1 MIWNWQKE
9 DWPDFRFDQEALVSL
24 EAQFLMQGGVLIGSA
39 RHICES
45 ERNNL
50 TVEIMSAEALKTS
63 AIEGEF
69 LERDSLQSSLR
80 RQFGLQTDRRK
91 VAPAEQGIAE
101 MLVDLYRHFEAP
113 LDHDTLFRWHQHL
126 MAGQRHIGIVGY
138 YRTHPEPMQIVSS
151 RVSDTP
157 KVYFE
162 APPSDRV
169 PEEMNAFLCWF
180 EKTGPKG
187 QKPLGA
193 LARAGI
199 AHIYFETIHPFE
211 DGNGRI
217 GRAISE
223 KALAQGLG
231 QPSLTALS
239 VTIEKR
245 RKAYYAALE
254 RASRSNEVT
263 NWLVWFADAVLDAQS
278 RSSRWLDFLIEKA
291 RLFDELRGRLNA
303 RQEKAL
309 ARMTREGPDGFIG
322 GLSAGNYVTITGASA
337 ATARRDLAELVGM
350 GGLVR
355 TGERKGTRYW
365 LPFETVV
372 RQREPRRRN

>member
-1 MIWNWQKE
+1 MIWNWQKQ
-9 DWPDFRFDQEALVSL
+9 DWPCFRFDGEALAPF
-24 EAQFLMQGGVLIGSA
+24 EARFLTQGGILIGSA
-39 RHICES
+39 RHVSES
-45 ERNNL
+45 ERDNL
-50 TVEIMSAEALKTS
+50 TIEIMSAEALKTS
-63 AIEGEF
+63 AIEGEI

-80 RQFGLQTDRRK
+80 RQFGLKTDNRK
-91 VAPAEQGIAE
+91 VAPGEQGIAE
-101 MLVDLYRHFEAP
+101 MLVDLYQHFDGP
-113 LDHDTLFRWHQHL
+113 LDHETLFRWHKHL
-126 MAGQRHIGIVGY
+126 MAGQRHIGIVGH

-162 APPSDRV
+162 APPSHQV
-169 PEEMNAFLCWF
+169 PAEMDCFLRWF
-180 EKTGPKG
+180 EETSPQG

-199 AHIYFETIHPFE
+199 AHLYFETIHPFE

-223 KALAQGLG
+223 KSLAQGLG

-239 VTIEKR
+239 VTIEKQ

-254 RASRSNEVT
+254 RASKCNEVT
-263 NWLVWFADAVLDAQS
+263 GWLLWFADAVLDAQA
-278 RSSRWLDFLIEKA
+278 RSSRWIEFLIEKT
-291 RLFDELRGRLNA
+291 RLFDKLRGRLNT

-309 ARMTREGPDGFIG
+309 VRMTREGPDGFTG
-322 GLSAGNYVTITGASA
+322 GLSASNYVTITGAPPS
-337 ATARRDLAELVGM
+337 TARRDLVELVEL
-350 GGLVR
+350 GGLIR

-365 LPFETVV
+365 LPFESAVH
-372 RQREPRRRN
+372 RRGS